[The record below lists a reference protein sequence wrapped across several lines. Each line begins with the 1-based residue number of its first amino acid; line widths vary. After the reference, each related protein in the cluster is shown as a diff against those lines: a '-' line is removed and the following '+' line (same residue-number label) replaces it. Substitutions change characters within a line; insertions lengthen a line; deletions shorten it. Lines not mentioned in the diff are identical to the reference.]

1 MGLVL
6 KNNAI
11 DIDMENIV
19 EIELREARIR
29 IALERTSRLS
39 LELTVLMLILS

>member
-19 EIELREARIR
+19 EVELREARIR

-39 LELTVLMLILS
+39 LGLTILMPIFS